1 MSIFSDVKD
10 TMATQLAALFTA
22 ASLTVTIKKYR
33 TLDWTAATEDALL
46 ILSANSHGETAQLQ
60 DYVDVVVSTIVRYG
74 NETEAS
80 AAETTLDDI
89 DQVLINAYRSDGTHQ
104 KAASGQLLSAELTR
118 TEPDRNRGLSLCR
131 ELSEVLCL
139 GGVYGQEIYRTTIPD
154 EPPDGGPG
162 SYWRRGGLEPS
173 VR

>member
-104 KAASGQLLSAELTR
+104 KAAAKWRAVNFYQPSLRVPSPTGTEGYRYAENYLR
-118 TEPDRNRGLSLCR
+118 FF
-131 ELSEVLCL
+131 V
-139 GGVYGQEIYRTTIPD
+139 
-154 EPPDGGPG
+154 
-162 SYWRRGGLEPS
+162 
-173 VR
+173 